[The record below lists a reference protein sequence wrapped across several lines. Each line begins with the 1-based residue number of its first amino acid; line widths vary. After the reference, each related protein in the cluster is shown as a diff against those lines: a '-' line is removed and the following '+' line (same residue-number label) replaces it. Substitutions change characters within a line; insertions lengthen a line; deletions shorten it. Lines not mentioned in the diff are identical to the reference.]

1 MGFIWF
7 LLGGIA
13 GSWLTGKVAST
24 AGGTM
29 LSLIMNKLDELPEPC
44 RTEVKIALGSMTE
57 ADIVRAYGQ
66 WAHLPPGQMVAMAAS
81 LPPEAFQPLVHD
93 ASTGAAIGGIF
104 GFHGYRPYP
113 PAFYAEPSEYGAGA
127 TIGGLFGF
135 HGYRPY
141 PPAFYAEPEYG
152 TGQWGT
158 PVARCQDA
166 SANVPLCAAA
176 AAALATETDAT
187 KLRNFA
193 AQVSAMGYPKA
204 AEALRVKASM
214 ISG

>member
-1 MGFIWF
+1 MFARLF
-7 LLGGIA
+7 RSSPVKEA
-13 GSWLTGKVAST
+13 GRRLYQAVTEQA
-24 AGGTM
+24 
-29 LSLIMNKLDELPEPC
+29 
-44 RTEVKIALGSMTE
+44 RT
-57 ADIVRAYGQ
+57 
-66 WAHLPPGQMVAMAAS
+66 
-81 LPPEAFQPLVHD
+81 
-93 ASTGAAIGGIF
+93 
-104 GFHGYRPYP
+104 
-113 PAFYAEPSEYGAGA
+113 
-127 TIGGLFGF
+127 
-135 HGYRPY
+135 
-141 PPAFYAEPEYG
+141 PAFYAEPEYG

-166 SANVPLCAAA
+166 SANVPLCAAV